1 MLEAGGYIFNTEAHP
16 IDPAALACCSGL
28 SEDEVKEQLAGQ
40 MIDILNP
47 GKVSKWKG
55 DLVPERLKNLEKK
68 REKEAAE
75 RKERERQGRER
86 LELLRQQAA
95 AAALEVKRQDEEKRR
110 LIRERRENGSLD
122 QASRVETNSDA
133 DFEEEEE
140 EEEPEFSGK
149 QDGSDQGI
157 SSENSQAGQ
166 EMVTMVSRGEVE
178 VVRGEASV
186 VEDEEDEEENEQEDA
201 REGGIVTPETPVSM
215 PVLEKKNNMLV
226 NAINN
231 LMEKFLPLET
241 RKFDLQDF
249 SQRLRNSNQWP
260 LEDSWYSDYEMLSC
274 PAVKFTDRFL
284 IHGEFFVDES
294 PAK

>member
-284 IHGEFFVDES
+284 IHGEFFVDET

>member
-1 MLEAGGYIFNTEAHP
+1 
-16 IDPAALACCSGL
+16 
-28 SEDEVKEQLAGQ
+28 
-40 MIDILNP
+40 
-47 GKVSKWKG
+47 
-55 DLVPERLKNLEKK
+55 LEKK

-75 RKERERQGRER
+75 RKEKERQARER

-110 LIRERRENGSLD
+110 LIRERRENGSLEE
-122 QASRVETNSDA
+122 ASRVETNSDA

-140 EEEPEFSGK
+140 EEEPKFSGK
-149 QDGSDQGI
+149 QDGSHQSS
-157 SSENSQAGQ
+157 SSEESQAGQ

-178 VVRGEASV
+178 VVRGESKV
-186 VEDEEDEEENEQEDA
+186 VEEEDENDKEEA

-241 RKFDLQDF
+241 KKFDLQDF
-249 SQRLRNSNQWP
+249 SERLRNNNQWP
-260 LEDSWYSDYEMLSC
+260 LEDSWYSDFEVLSC

-284 IHGEFFVDES
+284 IHGEFFVDEP

>member
-1 MLEAGGYIFNTEAHP
+1 
-16 IDPAALACCSGL
+16 
-28 SEDEVKEQLAGQ
+28 
-40 MIDILNP
+40 
-47 GKVSKWKG
+47 
-55 DLVPERLKNLEKK
+55 
-68 REKEAAE
+68 
-75 RKERERQGRER
+75 
-86 LELLRQQAA
+86 
-95 AAALEVKRQDEEKRR
+95 VKRQDEEKRR
-110 LIRERRENGSLD
+110 LIQERRENGSLD
-122 QASRVETNSDA
+122 EASRVETNSDA

-140 EEEPEFSGK
+140 EEPEFSGK
-149 QDGSDQGI
+149 QDGSGQGG
-157 SSENSQAGQ
+157 SSEESQAGQ

-186 VEDEEDEEENEQEDA
+186 VEDEEEEEENEEEDA
-201 REGGIVTPETPVSM
+201 REGGIVTPETSVSM

-249 SQRLRNSNQWP
+249 SERLRNSNQWP
-260 LEDSWYSDYEMLSC
+260 LEDSWYSDYEVLSC